1 MGAFEFPQRFN
12 GLLIFEGYPE
22 SAFAGSVVS
31 WEVSLENP
39 TPYPHTIDG
48 WIDFS
53 GPLSGVAL
61 RDLGILIPPGV
72 WGRTV
77 EVLIPDFVEEGL
89 YTVKGRVGIY

>member
-1 MGAFEFPQRFN
+1 M
-12 GLLIFEGYPE
+12 
-22 SAFAGSVVS
+22 
-31 WEVSLENP
+31 ENP

-89 YTVKGRVGIY
+89 YTVKGRVGIYGEAIWDSEVFDLLVVDGTKHERIAFH